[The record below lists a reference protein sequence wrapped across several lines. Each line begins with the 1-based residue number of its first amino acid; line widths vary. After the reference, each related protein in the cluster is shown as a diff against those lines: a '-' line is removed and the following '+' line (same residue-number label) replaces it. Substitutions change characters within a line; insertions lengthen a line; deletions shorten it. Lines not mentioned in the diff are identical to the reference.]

1 MSFTY
6 ASAIPVHW
14 IVSHIS
20 RMLAGVTRTLV
31 VLVMLVA
38 CGKAPSGQPA
48 QIIDLSTSVAELR
61 RDFDAHRGE
70 ARFVALLSPT

>member
-1 MSFTY
+1 M
-6 ASAIPVHW
+6 PERW
-14 IVSHIS
+14 IVGQIS
-20 RMLAGVTRTLV
+20 RIIECVTRTLV
-31 VLVMLVA
+31 VLVMLAA
-38 CGKAPSGQPA
+38 CGKAPSGEPA